1 MLIVKSNVSS
11 VRVGPSSERNKFHAC
26 FSLTKGLLSKTQGTQ
41 LWRLWWHSL
50 CAMRGNMKLETRAAF
65 CVRWMRVTLTESWD
79 DRTCSVVVIW
89 TRRSW
94 QLAEH
99 PCCDKTREGRKHGR
113 GENTRGERTRE
124 GRKEKRGI
132 LSPLVSLAR
141 VISPVQRVIPRCVLT
156 RAASSVA

>member
-41 LWRLWWHSL
+41 LWRLWWHTL

-124 GRKEKRGI
+124 GREHARGEKRREESSLLLF
-132 LSPLVSLAR
+132 LSR
-141 VISPVQRVIPRCVLT
+141 V
-156 RAASSVA
+156 SSVPCIVLSHAAC